1 MIEKEIEKAQK
12 KLDNNNS
19 NALLAGI
26 GGLVF
31 FLIVVV
37 IVSSYEPYSSD
48 TAPGD
53 NGICWLSVFMAGI
66 LFAVSGHLSSNTDEL
81 ENELNRLNT
90 EKQYLVRKK
99 ETDAVNE
106 RRKDDELARAG
117 KLKSLGGIENLK
129 KAIKIYE
136 FYSYKKHLVVT
147 KEKIAKEYEDVL
159 KYEDAIKELEDI
171 GYHSEAKRIRQK
183 VIEQKKVDQTVVQ
196 GDQITKTEIKDSVV
210 SKSNIG
216 SGSDDK
222 LAKIKELKELL
233 DSGALDEDEY
243 KQMKKEILGK

>member
-19 NALLAGI
+19 NVLLAGI
-26 GGLVF
+26 GALVF

-66 LFAVSGHLSSNTDEL
+66 LFAVSGHLSSNTNEL

-117 KLKSLGGIENLK
+117 KLKSLGGIENLR

-196 GDQITKTEIKDSVV
+196 GDHITKTEIKDSVLNR
-210 SKSNIG
+210 SNVG
-216 SGSDDK
+216 SNSEDK
-222 LAKIKELKELL
+222 FAKLERLT
-233 DSGALDEDEY
+233 G
-243 KQMKKEILGK
+243 MKKEGLISDEEYEKMKQEIIG

>member
-53 NGICWLSVFMAGI
+53 NGICWLSIFMAGI

-81 ENELNRLNT
+81 ENELNRLKT
-90 EKQYLVRKK
+90 QKQNLIRKK
-99 ETDAVNE
+99 ADKAFNE
-106 RRKDDELARAG
+106 RKENDELNRAG
-117 KLKSLGGIENLK
+117 KLKYLGGIENLK

-136 FYSYKKHLVVT
+136 FYSYKT
-147 KEKIAKEYEDVL
+147 TWANAKEELAKEYEDVL

-171 GYHSEAKRIRQK
+171 GNHSEAKRIRQK
-183 VIEQKKVDQTVVQ
+183 IIEQKKVDQTVVQ

-210 SKSNIG
+210 NRSNIG
-216 SGSDDK
+216 GKPSKAEELREAKSLFEEGLIDD
-222 LAKIKELKELL
+222 E
-233 DSGALDEDEY
+233 EY
-243 KQMKKEILGK
+243 KQMKNEILGK